1 MNSQVVAPKPAAQD
15 MPVADAASVP
25 ALELRDLVKH
35 FPGPRKGTFVHAV
48 NQVSLTVPAGS
59 TVALVGESGSGKTTL
74 GRLALRL
81 ERPTSGH
88 ILMDGRD
95 ITELSQSRL
104 RPLRSRMQMVF
115 QDPWAT
121 LNPRM
126 RIRAIL
132 EEPLKLHTHDN
143 AQQRRNKIEAM
154 TDKVRLSGQLLD
166 RHPAQLSGGQLQRV
180 ALARALM
187 TEPRLVVLD
196 EPTSSLDLSVRAE
209 ILELL
214 MSLRQNSKVSFLF
227 ITHDLGTV
235 RLIAERIVVLYL
247 GAVVEIGPTEEI
259 FRAPAH
265 PYTRALFSAQLSTDV
280 TQQRKRQIL
289 QGEIPSPVNL
299 PPGCTFAGRCPM
311 ALPSCHDKRP
321 VLEPF
326 EHRQVACLRLAEI
339 TGSAEFTGAS

>member
-1 MNSQVVAPKPAAQD
+1 MTSRAAAPEPAAQD
-15 MPVADAASVP
+15 ALGAGDASVP
-25 ALELRDLVKH
+25 ALELRDLVKR

-48 NQVSLTVPAGS
+48 NQVSLMVAAGS
-59 TVALVGESGSGKTTL
+59 TMALVGESGSGKTTL

-81 ERPTSGH
+81 ERPTSGR
-88 ILMDGRD
+88 IVMDGLD
-95 ITELSQSRL
+95 ITEWSQSRL
-104 RPLRSRMQMVF
+104 RPLRSQMQMVF

-126 RIRAIL
+126 RIRSIL
-132 EEPLKLHTHDN
+132 EEPLKLHTRDN
-143 AQQRRNKIEAM
+143 ADARRKRIEAM
-154 TDKVRLSGQLLD
+154 TDKVRLGGQLLD

-214 MSLRQNSKVSFLF
+214 LSLRHNSNVSFLF

-247 GAVVEIGPTEEI
+247 GAVVEIGPTEEV

-280 TQQRKRQIL
+280 TVQRKRQIL

-311 ALPSCHDKRP
+311 ALPMCHQQKP
-321 VLEPF
+321 VLEAF

-339 TGSAEFTGAS
+339 TGPS

>member
-1 MNSQVVAPKPAAQD
+1 MNSQTAAAR
-15 MPVADAASVP
+15 PVARDMGVMDAAPVA
-25 ALELRDLVKH
+25 ALELRNLVKH
-35 FPGPRKGTFVHAV
+35 FPGPRRGTFVHAV
-48 NQVSLTVPAGS
+48 NQVSLTVSAGS

-81 ERPTSGH
+81 DQPTSGR
-88 ILMDGRD
+88 ILMDGQD

-104 RPLRSRMQMVF
+104 RPLRAHMQMVF

-126 RIRAIL
+126 RIRSIL
-132 EEPLKLHTHDN
+132 EEPLKLHTRDN
-143 AQQRRNKIEAM
+143 AQTRRSKVEAM

-214 MSLRQNSKVSFLF
+214 MSLREDSNVSFLF

-235 RLIAERIVVLYL
+235 RLIAERVVVLYL

-259 FRAPAH
+259 FRSPAH

-280 TQQRKRQIL
+280 TLHRQRQIL
-289 QGEIPSPVNL
+289 QGEVPSPVNL
-299 PPGCTFAGRCPM
+299 PRGCTFAGRCPM
-311 ALPSCHDKRP
+311 ALPICREQRP
-321 VLEPF
+321 VLQPF

-339 TGSAEFTGAS
+339 TGAS